1 MQSVARTTRILGVVA
16 VFAAAQ
22 AGRAAWNDND
32 VVLGFNNGTGGSPND
47 YIINLGQ
54 ASSVG
59 IGGSSI
65 VNLSSGFGFSYSTF
79 SSTYTGLSSG
89 VSMGVIGGNTAQ
101 NIFYATSLRSSLG
114 PANVAGSSA
123 PLAGHVNSSIL
134 GNGAIDTAS
143 MVEADGMNEGTSI
156 LTPPSGGD
164 SYYNWVLNG
173 QNLAHG
179 SVAEDTGINPNAS
192 TAGTVIYEDLWRDV
206 NGANNNQFSYLGFF
220 TLDSGGQT
228 LTFTPSAVPEPG
240 AWQILAGAGIIAFW
254 LRRQF
259 SSRHA

>member
-79 SSTYTGLSSG
+79 NSTYSGLSSG
-89 VSMGVIGGNTAQ
+89 VSMGVIGGEPTTRPCFSPPPRPLALSPNPTG
-101 NIFYATSLRSSLG
+101 L
-114 PANVAGSSA
+114 PAPPPRPPHSA
-123 PLAGHVNSSIL
+123 PLNAPPFH
-134 GNGAIDTAS
+134 
-143 MVEADGMNEGTSI
+143 
-156 LTPPSGGD
+156 TPPP
-164 SYYNWVLNG
+164 
-173 QNLAHG
+173 H
-179 SVAEDTGINPNAS
+179 PP
-192 TAGTVIYEDLWRDV
+192 
-206 NGANNNQFSYLGFF
+206 
-220 TLDSGGQT
+220 TL
-228 LTFTPSAVPEPG
+228 PSHPPA
-240 AWQILAGAGIIAFW
+240 
-254 LRRQF
+254 
-259 SSRHA
+259 